1 MLNFDIRVCC
11 THILRV
17 QKSRIYHFPCFS
29 VKIPLKFQVILRI
42 LILVHFKYKYKSKEK
57 ILKKGCSTVHVIV
70 CFLALLKNFKIVS
83 YGSFAPTH
91 RNIHII
97 NLVHT
102 YIHVFARSYQNRKHM
117 SKSCSVQL

>member
-57 ILKKGCSTVHVIV
+57 ILKKECSTVHVIV
-70 CFLALLKNFKIVS
+70 CFLALLKNFKIVT

-91 RNIHII
+91 RTVPYVTHSENGCRRRI
-97 NLVHT
+97 LQP
-102 YIHVFARSYQNRKHM
+102 FALCRR
-117 SKSCSVQL
+117 

>member
-57 ILKKGCSTVHVIV
+57 ILKKECSTVHVIV

-91 RNIHII
+91 RNMFTI
-97 NLVHT
+97 
-102 YIHVFARSYQNRKHM
+102 
-117 SKSCSVQL
+117 VQLIKLHRDL